1 MGKLN
6 KAIMCAIFG
15 LGLVGTGMYYFNKP
29 TQVVQST
36 QAKQINLW
44 EEPKKSALAEVK
56 SFFEEDKTPDKTT
69 IAWINV
75 WLKNLEQGIY
85 QLGEGETPA
94 RVAQND
100 SLEFSN
106 HKKIAGRTVSLI
118 KDPHCLENYVHESSQ
133 RINEFREWLE
143 NKGLTIPE
151 VVFEIP
157 TNSDDLVFVPYNPK
171 LVKMFIV
178 NTMHSYEY
186 YQAEMAENVNG
197 RTKKMLKEIKIET
210 DKAINGEVFTSLV
223 FDYDMERIN
232 NSRVESYFSHL
243 QVPEN
248 ELEGVYSELCEPLHY
263 QLLSSMCRF
272 FEFYVNQ
279 MGTKN
284 KSFYNNA
291 DVNNVQ
297 SNLAEAE
304 EGFVHALV
312 LHYLSA
318 AKGINIEKKIEF
330 YTGPSSAT
338 KRNGIYK
345 AVLPALQIIE
355 RKGIE
360 KAIEDYLK
368 SPEDFYNK

>member
-15 LGLVGTGMYYFNKP
+15 LGLAGTGMYYFSKP
-29 TQVVQST
+29 TRVVQST
-36 QAKQINLW
+36 PAKQINLW
-44 EEPKKSALAEVK
+44 EEPKKPALDEVK

-69 IAWINV
+69 IAQINV
-75 WLKNLEQGIY
+75 WLKNLEPGNY
-85 QLGEGETPA
+85 QLSGGETPA

-100 SLEFSN
+100 ALEFSN
-106 HKKIAGRTVSLI
+106 HKKISGRTVSLI
-118 KDPHCLENYVHESSQ
+118 KNPSCLENYVRGSSQ
-133 RINEFREWLE
+133 RIDEFREWLE

-171 LVKMFIV
+171 LVKMFVV

-186 YQAEMAENVNG
+186 YQAEMTKNTNG
-197 RTKKMLKEIKIET
+197 KNKKFLKEVTIET
-210 DKAINGEVFTSLV
+210 DKAINGEVFTTLV

-232 NSRVESYFSHL
+232 GARVELYFSHL

-248 ELEGVYSELCEPLHY
+248 ELEGFYAELCEPLHY
-263 QLLSSMCRF
+263 QLLSARCRF

-279 MGTKN
+279 MGNKN
-284 KSFYNNA
+284 KSFYNYA

-297 SNLAEAE
+297 NNLAEAE
-304 EGFVHALV
+304 EGFVHAVV
-312 LHYLSA
+312 LHYLNA
-318 AKGINIEKKIEF
+318 VKGINVEKKIEF
-330 YTGPSSAT
+330 YTNRDSST
-338 KRNGIYK
+338 KMKGIYK

-360 KAIEDYLK
+360 KSIEDYLE
-368 SPEDFYNK
+368 SPEDFYNN